1 MIGKQSTTVSAGFLN
16 QLSNNWPNSTYRAGL
31 MLVEMWQHSCS
42 LRAQRI
48 DMRDQKST
56 PDGKAPNNLS
66 NQDFVLP
73 EWPTLPDFAF
83 DSAAHDGVEVDSLA
97 PGTRVRIQTQNS
109 EYWLTVLEGG
119 HRRVLVQGGILP
131 TASEARVEGATD
143 GGTALHRGW
152 IEVDRSLE
160 MVCGPRR
167 ITTSRVR
174 EISFEK
180 PASPTHHHAA

>member
-1 MIGKQSTTVSAGFLN
+1 
-16 QLSNNWPNSTYRAGL
+16 
-31 MLVEMWQHSCS
+31 
-42 LRAQRI
+42 
-48 DMRDQKST
+48 MRDQKSMA
-56 PDGKAPNNLS
+56 DNKASDNLS
-66 NQDFVLP
+66 DEEFVLP

-83 DSAAHDGVEVDSLA
+83 DSAAHDGVDVESLA
-97 PGTRVRIQTQNS
+97 PGTRMRVQTQNS

-119 HRRVLVQGGILP
+119 HRRVIIQGGILS

-143 GGTALHRGW
+143 GGSALHRGW

-160 MVCGPRR
+160 LVCGPRR

-180 PASPTHHHAA
+180 PGSPSHHRAA

>member
-1 MIGKQSTTVSAGFLN
+1 
-16 QLSNNWPNSTYRAGL
+16 
-31 MLVEMWQHSCS
+31 
-42 LRAQRI
+42 
-48 DMRDQKST
+48 MRDQKSM
-56 PDGKAPNNLS
+56 PDDKALDNLS
-66 NQDFVLP
+66 EEEFVLP

-83 DSAAHDGVEVDSLA
+83 DSAAHDGVEVDALA

-143 GGTALHRGW
+143 GGSALHRGW
-152 IEVDRSLE
+152 IEVNRSLE

-180 PASPTHHHAA
+180 PGSPSHHRAA